1 MYQMLVVVFDALCVK
16 SSSSYYSLSSS
27 GDLESDKEAQD
38 EHVAV
43 LEEALGGC
51 KKELWGGDSTYERQA
66 MEDVSE
72 KRVGTTKTGADWDL
86 RKKTEKKLNE
96 IEETQSRNEF
106 SELRSRIAQT
116 SEWDYGKVSNSQK

>member
-1 MYQMLVVVFDALCVK
+1 MCQMVVVVFDALRVK

-38 EHVAV
+38 EHIMV
-43 LEEALGGC
+43 LKEASGGY

-72 KRVGTTKTGADWDL
+72 QRVGTTKTGADWDL

-96 IEETQSRNEF
+96 IEET
-106 SELRSRIAQT
+106 
-116 SEWDYGKVSNSQK
+116 